1 MMSTE
6 RREFVRVP
14 LHVDVQLK
22 GSGELVLTTSTQ
34 DLSLRGV
41 RIAHVEQLTPG
52 EECELSLV
60 LGTGGEAVRVEIIG
74 RVVRI
79 SAESMG
85 LEFLGIRGVESLD
98 HLRRLVLYNAPD
110 AGLVEAEF
118 REHRGLKKR
127 EE

>member
-1 MMSTE
+1 MNTD

-14 LHVDVQLK
+14 LRVEVLLK
-22 GSGELVLTTSTQ
+22 GKGELVLSSSTL

-41 RIAHVEQLTPG
+41 RIDQVEQLSDG

-60 LGTGGEAVRVEIIG
+60 LGTGAEAARVEILG
-74 RVVRI
+74 RVVRMSGETI
-79 SAESMG
+79 G
-85 LEFLGIRGVESLD
+85 LEFLGVRGVESLD

-110 AGLVEAEF
+110 TSQVEEEF

-127 EE
+127 DE